1 MGCSA
6 TYETYLTFLSKFP
19 LLDKDWE
26 IQLLPITAVRAGAS
40 TSAFIPPATT
50 TAAAFSR
57 PASFMES
64 HVPFGGLVH
73 DTYEANSLV
82 ANSCPQ
88 ALRCQ
93 HCNDR
98 YEQEVAT
105 IIRGSG
111 ITAEDH
117 HQGGLPSMLQNGSM
131 IGPNN
136 GFDAVK
142 VRDQMV
148 LNSKIS
154 NLQKKWNEYCLRLHQ
169 GCHKISSG
177 PYQLFPNYTG
187 VPAEGER
194 AANLNRSS
202 ESVALQREVVRPSLV
217 SASHTNATTKSISP
231 PSISNQRNE
240 NLVLELQA
248 GHSKSD
254 EHLQDRRVQ
263 SRHETLLNCHDRE
276 DLVSPSSAASVAT
289 DLVLGTPRESS
300 SKATQEKSIPKKV
313 DDLYLKS
320 PRLFAQPYACSGNST
335 NMGQTSPGARH
346 SATSRGVSAF
356 GHWQK
361 PSYLEAQG
369 SDLSN
374 YKLLVERLFQAVG
387 RQEEALSAICGAIVR
402 CKSMERRRGANKKND
417 IWFSFHGSD
426 SMAKR
431 TVAVALAELMY
442 GSKENMIYLD
452 LSPQDWGDSSYRG
465 KTGTDFIVDELSKK
479 RRSVIFLDNVDKADC
494 LVQDTLIHASDT
506 GRFRDMRG
514 KEVDVNDAI
523 VVLSTR
529 KIRGSRSVS
538 VGVEEGHTFSEEK
551 ILAAR
556 GHQLKI
562 LVESGTASTGEG
574 HGEKIIVAPGHCHTK
589 IQASLYSGG
598 SVSKRKFNISDDQE
612 KLQQSPSIS
621 KRVHRTSSV
630 PFDLNLPID
639 EDESNNVDD
648 HSGSNDN
655 SCGSPERSID
665 SLLCLADGSIDF
677 KPFDFD
683 KVADYMLQ
691 ELSNTLRRV
700 LGSGCT
706 LEIDIGAMEQIIAAA
721 WASEGKRPLQAWL
734 DQVFAG
740 SLGELKVK
748 YGKHANSSTL
758 RLVPCENMAASKE
771 DGCFGG
777 LLPSRIIFE

>member
-1 MGCSA
+1 
-6 TYETYLTFLSKFP
+6 
-19 LLDKDWE
+19 
-26 IQLLPITAVRAGAS
+26 
-40 TSAFIPPATT
+40 
-50 TAAAFSR
+50 
-57 PASFMES
+57 
-64 HVPFGGLVH
+64 
-73 DTYEANSLV
+73 
-82 ANSCPQ
+82 
-88 ALRCQ
+88 
-93 HCNDR
+93 
-98 YEQEVAT
+98 
-105 IIRGSG
+105 
-111 ITAEDH
+111 
-117 HQGGLPSMLQNGSM
+117 
-131 IGPNN
+131 
-136 GFDAVK
+136 
-142 VRDQMV
+142 
-148 LNSKIS
+148 
-154 NLQKKWNEYCLRLHQ
+154 
-169 GCHKISSG
+169 
-177 PYQLFPNYTG
+177 
-187 VPAEGER
+187 
-194 AANLNRSS
+194 
-202 ESVALQREVVRPSLV
+202 
-217 SASHTNATTKSISP
+217 
-231 PSISNQRNE
+231 
-240 NLVLELQA
+240 
-248 GHSKSD
+248 
-254 EHLQDRRVQ
+254 
-263 SRHETLLNCHDRE
+263 
-276 DLVSPSSAASVAT
+276 
-289 DLVLGTPRESS
+289 
-300 SKATQEKSIPKKV
+300 
-313 DDLYLKS
+313 
-320 PRLFAQPYACSGNST
+320 
-335 NMGQTSPGARH
+335 
-346 SATSRGVSAF
+346 
-356 GHWQK
+356 
-361 PSYLEAQG
+361 
-369 SDLSN
+369 
-374 YKLLVERLFQAVG
+374 
-387 RQEEALSAICGAIVR
+387 
-402 CKSMERRRGANKKND
+402 
-417 IWFSFHGSD
+417 
-426 SMAKR
+426 
-431 TVAVALAELMY
+431 
-442 GSKENMIYLD
+442 MIYLD

-562 LVESGTASTGEG
+562 LVESGTSSTGEA
-574 HGEKIIVAPGHCHTK
+574 HGDKVVIAPGHCHTK
-589 IQASLYSGG
+589 IQASLYSGV

-621 KRVHRTSSV
+621 KRLHRTSSV

-639 EDESNNVDD
+639 EDESNNADD

>member
-1 MGCSA
+1 MDS
-6 TYETYLTFLSKFP
+6 L
-19 LLDKDWE
+19 
-26 IQLLPITAVRAGAS
+26 
-40 TSAFIPPATT
+40 
-50 TAAAFSR
+50 
-57 PASFMES
+57 
-64 HVPFGGLVH
+64 VPFGGLVH
-73 DTYEANSLV
+73 DTYEGNSLT

-93 HCNDR
+93 QCNDR
-98 YEQEVAT
+98 FEQEVAT

-111 ITAEDH
+111 ITPEDH
-117 HQGGLPSMLQNGSM
+117 HQAGLPSLLQNGSM

-148 LNSKIS
+148 LNLKIS

-169 GCHKISSG
+169 GCHRINSG
-177 PYQLFPNYTG
+177 PYLLFPNYTG
-187 VPAEGER
+187 VPADGER
-194 AANLNRSS
+194 AANLSRSS
-202 ESVALQREVVRPSLV
+202 ESVALQREAVRPSVV
-217 SASHTNATTKSISP
+217 SASHANVTTASISP

-254 EHLQDRRVQ
+254 EQDRRVQ
-263 SRHETLLNCHDRE
+263 SRHETLSNCHDRE
-276 DLVSPSSAASVAT
+276 DHVSPSSAASVAT

-300 SKATQEKSIPKKV
+300 SKVTNSACWKHVDNAEMSIPKKV
-313 DDLYLKS
+313 DGLNRK
-320 PRLFAQPYACSGNST
+320 PPQPFAQPYACSRSPT
-335 NMGQTSPGARH
+335 NMGQSSPSARH
-346 SATSRGVSAF
+346 SAASGGVSAF

-361 PSYLEAQG
+361 PSHLAAQG

-374 YKLLVERLFQAVG
+374 YKLLVERLFQVVG
-387 RQEEALSAICGAIVR
+387 RQEEALSAICGYIVR
-402 CKSMERRRGANKKND
+402 CKSMERRRGANRKND

-426 SMAKR
+426 NMAKR
-431 TVAVALAELMY
+431 RVGLALAELVH

-494 LVQDTLIHASDT
+494 LVQDTLIHASET
-506 GRFRDMRG
+506 GRFRDLRG
-514 KEVDVNDAI
+514 KEVDINDSI

-529 KIRGSRSVS
+529 TIRGSKSVS
-538 VGVEEGHTFSEEK
+538 TGVEEGHTFSEEK

-562 LVESGTASTGEG
+562 LVESGTSSTSEG
-574 HGEKIIVAPGHCHTK
+574 HGDKVVVFPGHSLTK

-612 KLQQSPSIS
+612 KLQESPSTS
-621 KRVHRTSSV
+621 KRLHRTSSV
-630 PFDLNLPID
+630 PFDLNLPGD
-639 EDESNNVDD
+639 EDGSNDADD
-648 HSGSNDN
+648 HSSSNDN
-655 SCGSPERSID
+655 SCGTPERSIG
-665 SLLCLADGSIDF
+665 SLLCSVDGSIDF
-677 KPFDFD
+677 KPFNFD

-691 ELSNTLRRV
+691 ELSNALRGV

-706 LEIDIGAMEQIIAAA
+706 LEVDVGAMEQIIAAA
-721 WASEGKRPLQAWL
+721 WASEDKRPLQAWL
-734 DQVFAG
+734 EQVFAG
-740 SLGELKVK
+740 SLGELKGK
-748 YGKHANSSTL
+748 YAIAVQAWVS
-758 RLVPCENMAASKE
+758 LVE
-771 DGCFGG
+771 DNI
-777 LLPSRIIFE
+777 SNITDEVIDS